1 MHALLS
7 KSRHGEQRRVSAYF
21 VKEALHPTGPSLPV
35 PQKVSVWQ
43 SHNSQLPKIK
53 LEFQLRRGTLC
64 VHSGLKFTITS
75 TRNKGLQPPDTRTL
89 SLSLSLS
96 LVRSSFLEIF
106 SDPASVPSARASN
119 STRLTMTKERT
130 RTMQRCRRRGLD
142 SAARPPFHLERSNLQ
157 NGPEQSNCLHD
168 EQLTCPLAILAI
180 DHQSDPN
187 PKLKFPPRVS
197 PRTL

>member
-1 MHALLS
+1 MYIRGLS
-7 KSRHGEQRRVSAYF
+7 LRLRVRATRAYNRRIRA
-21 VKEALHPTGPSLPV
+21 
-35 PQKVSVWQ
+35 
-43 SHNSQLPKIK
+43 
-53 LEFQLRRGTLC
+53 
-64 VHSGLKFTITS
+64 
-75 TRNKGLQPPDTRTL
+75 L

-157 NGPEQSNCLHD
+157 NGLKQSNCLHD

-180 DHQSDPN
+180 DLQSDPN

>member
-89 SLSLSLS
+89 SLSLSL
-96 LVRSSFLEIF
+96 VRSSFLEIF

-157 NGPEQSNCLHD
+157 NGLKQSNCLHD

-187 PKLKFPPRVS
+187 PKLKFPPPRVS